1 MNPQPHPANLGHA
14 KNTGRKTRGA
24 LHSICVAALLAA
36 ASVDA
41 SALVNVNVHAEFP
54 ASGFAS
60 GPVYGTTGLQTFD
73 VVFQIDET
81 LATHY
86 SAGYALVPGSF
97 ELAHDVYAIGYEA
110 IVSASSFGFGN
121 HVFNGTGL
129 HNLSFALL
137 QGGNLNAPIFLTDL
151 TPGSSPFIEAIV
163 APNAELGS
171 YTFGPFVLGA
181 PRAVSLTNE
190 ARIFDGVN
198 IASGTVQVSISAVPE
213 PQAGLMMALGL
224 LPVWLARRGGVSRGA
239 MKAIETF
246 GV

>member
-1 MNPQPHPANLGHA
+1 MPPQPHPANLGHT
-14 KNTGRKTRGA
+14 KKTVRKVRGTVY
-24 LHSICVAALLAA
+24 SICVAALLAA

-60 GPVYGTTGLQTFD
+60 GPVYGTTGLQTFE

-81 LATHY
+81 MATHY
-86 SAGYALVPGSF
+86 SAGHALVPGSF
-97 ELAHDVYAIGYEA
+97 ELAHDVYTIGYEA
-110 IVSASSFGFGN
+110 IVTVSSFGFGN
-121 HVFNGTGL
+121 HFFHGTDL

-137 QGGNLNAPIFLTDL
+137 MGGNLNAPIFLTDL
-151 TPGSSPFIEAIV
+151 TPGSSPMIEAIV

-171 YTFGPFVLGA
+171 YTFSPFVLGV

-198 IASGTVQVSISAVPE
+198 IASGTVQVSVSAVPE

-224 LPVWLARRGGVSRGA
+224 LPVWLARKGRRG
-239 MKAIETF
+239 
-246 GV
+246 

>member
-1 MNPQPHPANLGHA
+1 M
-14 KNTGRKTRGA
+14 
-24 LHSICVAALLAA
+24 
-36 ASVDA
+36 DA

-60 GPVYGTTGLQTFD
+60 GPVYGTSGLQTFD

-121 HVFNGTGL
+121 QFFHGTDL
-129 HNLSFALL
+129 NNLSFALL

-151 TPGSSPFIEAIV
+151 TPGTSPLIEVIV

-171 YTFGPFVLGA
+171 YTFGPFVLGE

-224 LPVWLARRGGVSRGA
+224 LPIWLARKGLRS
-239 MKAIETF
+239 
-246 GV
+246 

>member
-1 MNPQPHPANLGHA
+1 MHPQPHPAKLGHIQ
-14 KNTGRKTRGA
+14 KIVRKVRGA

-54 ASGFAS
+54 ASGFTS
-60 GPVYGTTGLQTFD
+60 GPVWGTTGQQTFD

-86 SAGYALVPGSF
+86 SAGYSLVPGRF
-97 ELAHDVYAIGYEA
+97 ELAHDVYAVGYEA
-110 IVSASSFGFGN
+110 IVSASSFMFGN
-121 HVFNGTGL
+121 RVFNGADL

-137 QGGNLNAPIFLTDL
+137 MGGNLNAPIFLTDL
-151 TPGSSPFIEAIV
+151 TPGSSPMIEAIV

-171 YTFGPFVLGA
+171 YTFSPFVLGI

-198 IASGTVQVSISAVPE
+198 IASGTVQVSVSAVPE
-213 PQAGLMMALGL
+213 PQAGLMLALGL
-224 LPVWLARRGGVSRGA
+224 LPIWLARKGRQG
-239 MKAIETF
+239 
-246 GV
+246 

>member
-1 MNPQPHPANLGHA
+1 MNPQPHPANLGHTQ
-14 KNTGRKTRGA
+14 KTVRKVRGTVY
-24 LHSICVAALLAA
+24 SICVAALLAA

-60 GPVYGTTGLQTFD
+60 GPVYGTTGLQTFE

-81 LATHY
+81 MATHY
-86 SAGYALVPGSF
+86 SAGHALVPGSF

-110 IVSASSFGFGN
+110 IVTVSSFGFGN
-121 HVFNGTGL
+121 HFFHGTDL

-137 QGGNLNAPIFLTDL
+137 MGGNLNAPIFLTDL
-151 TPGSSPFIEAIV
+151 TPGSSPMIEAIV

-171 YTFGPFVLGA
+171 YTFSPFVLGV

-190 ARIFDGVN
+190 TRIFDGVN
-198 IASGTVQVSISAVPE
+198 IASGTVQVSISAVSE
-213 PQAGLMMALGL
+213 PQAGLMLALGL
-224 LPVWLARRGGVSRGA
+224 LPVWLVRKGRR
-239 MKAIETF
+239 E
-246 GV
+246 

>member
-1 MNPQPHPANLGHA
+1 MHPQPHPAKLGHTQ
-14 KNTGRKTRGA
+14 KPVRKVRGA
-24 LHSICVAALLAA
+24 LHSTCIAALLAT
-36 ASVDA
+36 ASLDA

-60 GPVYGTTGLQTFD
+60 GPVYGTSGLQTFD

-110 IVSASSFGFGN
+110 IVTASSFGFGN
-121 HVFNGTGL
+121 HVFNGTDL

-137 QGGNLNAPIFLTDL
+137 MGSNLNAPIFLTDL
-151 TPGSSPFIEAIV
+151 TPGSSPMIEAIV

-171 YTFGPFVLGA
+171 YTFGPFVLGT
-181 PRAVSLTNE
+181 PRTVSLTNE

-198 IASGTVQVSISAVPE
+198 IASGIVQVTISAVPE
-213 PQAGLMMALGL
+213 PQAGLMMVLGL
-224 LPVWLARRGGVSRGA
+224 LPIWLARKRRRG
-239 MKAIETF
+239 
-246 GV
+246 

>member
-1 MNPQPHPANLGHA
+1 MHPQPHPANLGHTQ
-14 KNTGRKTRGA
+14 KTVRKARGV

-36 ASVDA
+36 ASLDA

-81 LATHY
+81 LATRY

-121 HVFNGTGL
+121 HFFHGTDL
-129 HNLSFALL
+129 NNLSFALL
-137 QGGNLNAPIFLTDL
+137 LGSNLNAPIFLTDL
-151 TPGSSPFIEAIV
+151 TPGTSPMIEAIV

-171 YTFGPFVLGA
+171 YTFSPFVLGA

-224 LPVWLARRGGVSRGA
+224 LPIWLARKGRRS
-239 MKAIETF
+239 
-246 GV
+246 